1 MMRTDFLFRILTILA
16 IIVLTIGISM
26 FAYNLLNNKNLATKS
41 KIRIAVIDPKKIE
54 NEYLFFKDI
63 RKEMDRMNTETDEK
77 VVSIL
82 KGYESRV
89 AILEQR
95 QHELT
100 PKEVKYIN
108 LVLKEMEKVFYE
120 LSVSLTD
127 EMNRREEKMLLIA
140 HKTVNDYILEYNKK
154 AKFDYILKSNDELF
168 YFKNQEQDITED
180 IIRGLNSEYKVPE
193 IIKNRNG

>member
-1 MMRTDFLFRILTILA
+1 MRTDFLFRILTILA

-26 FAYNLLNNKNLATKS
+26 FAYNLLNNKNLPTKS

>member
-82 KGYESRV
+82 KR
-89 AILEQR
+89 L
-95 QHELT
+95 
-100 PKEVKYIN
+100 
-108 LVLKEMEKVFYE
+108 
-120 LSVSLTD
+120 
-127 EMNRREEKMLLIA
+127 
-140 HKTVNDYILEYNKK
+140 
-154 AKFDYILKSNDELF
+154 
-168 YFKNQEQDITED
+168 
-180 IIRGLNSEYKVPE
+180 
-193 IIKNRNG
+193 

>member
-1 MMRTDFLFRILTILA
+1 MRTDFLFRILTILA

-26 FAYNLLNNKNLATKS
+26 FAYNLLNNKNLPTKS

-63 RKEMDRMNTETDEK
+63 RKEMERMNTETDEK